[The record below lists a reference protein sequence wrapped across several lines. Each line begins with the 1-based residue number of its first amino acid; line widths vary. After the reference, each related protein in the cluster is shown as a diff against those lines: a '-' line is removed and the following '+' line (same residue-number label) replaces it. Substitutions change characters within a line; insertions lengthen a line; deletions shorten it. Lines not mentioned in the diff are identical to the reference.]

1 MILWMDFVGPY
12 AAADVAER
20 NRPEWPPHPDRLFQ
34 ALVDAAQP
42 EDRPAL
48 RWLEQQPAPGIVCGE
63 TVPLESAE
71 TFVPVNHPGA
81 SPDLDR
87 RGKQPRSFPMSFP
100 RGPVGFV
107 WPEPDDACREALA
120 RLAARVANVGR
131 AESLVLLRVEAGDA
145 EPALVPDE
153 RGEQGLRVP
162 HAGRLDVLD
171 QAFGIGRYPPA
182 APMVRYAEA
191 GRVVALPPWSELIA
205 VRLTHPLSVERVAL
219 AAEALRR
226 AVLSR
231 VGDDA
236 PAVLHGHG
244 PHTHVAWVGL
254 PNLSPYA
261 RGELLG
267 LAMALPRSIDP
278 MERAQCVRGL
288 LAVDH
293 IMLGERRVGVERPT
307 QAMSLAARTWSHAST
322 VWASVTPVVFDRFP
336 RRNLSAEQVVMESF
350 VRAGYPKPQRVAVVQ
365 ASAHAMPRA
374 TAFRLR
380 RPGKLYAHVV
390 AEFGRPVRGPLIVG
404 AERHFGLGL
413 FLPART
419 SSDGAIPGGSR
430 TGFARASA

>member
-1 MILWMDFVGPY
+1 MRRPMWRQ
-12 AAADVAER
+12 R

-42 EDRPAL
+42 EDRAAL

-81 SPDLDR
+81 SPDPDR
-87 RGKQPRSFPMSFP
+87 RGKQPRTFPISFP

-120 RLAARVANVGR
+120 RIAARVANVGR

-205 VRLTHPLSVERVAL
+205 VRLAHPLSVERVAQ

-261 RGELLG
+261 PGELLG
-267 LAMALPRSIDP
+267 LAMALPRNIDP

-322 VWASVTPVVFDRFP
+322 RMGERDAGSVRPLPAPQSQR
-336 RRNLSAEQVVMESF
+336 
-350 VRAGYPKPQRVAVVQ
+350 RAG
-365 ASAHAMPRA
+365 
-374 TAFRLR
+374 
-380 RPGKLYAHVV
+380 
-390 AEFGRPVRGPLIVG
+390 
-404 AERHFGLGL
+404 
-413 FLPART
+413 
-419 SSDGAIPGGSR
+419 SDGVLRARRIPEAAAGGSR
-430 TGFARASA
+430 SGVGARHATGNGIPVAPAGETLCPCGGRIWSSGSRSVDRRRRAPLWPGVVPACANLK